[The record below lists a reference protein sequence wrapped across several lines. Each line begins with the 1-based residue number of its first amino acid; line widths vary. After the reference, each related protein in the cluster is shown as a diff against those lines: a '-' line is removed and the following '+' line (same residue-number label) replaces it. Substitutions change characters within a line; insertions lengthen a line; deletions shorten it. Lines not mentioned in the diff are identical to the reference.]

1 MNHSV
6 PPEKRTG
13 RRREA
18 SNVFSERTPLLAV
31 PDIPEEWRAPEPRSP
46 RGRILAAARELFAE
60 KGLEGTSIRDIT
72 AAADVNSAMVH
83 YYFRNKEELYRRVL
97 GHEILTVFRTIHA
110 QVDPHASPAELL
122 VSLPTHVMRVVR
134 ANPVWAKLLSREISG
149 GAAHLQHVVAD
160 LKDAGPL
167 GIRTRAEALYKQ
179 ALKQKQVRELP
190 IVNVIQF
197 LIAIGYSG
205 VFFNPFFQ
213 VIGGH
218 DPNEELAFNE
228 RVKTFDALIRH
239 ALLPE
244 NKE

>member
-1 MNHSV
+1 MNHQV
-6 PPEKRTG
+6 PPRKRTQ
-13 RRREA
+13 RNTEA
-18 SNVFSERTPLLAV
+18 RGPSPEGMPLLAV
-31 PDIPEEWRAPEPRSP
+31 SDLPEEWRAPEPRSP
-46 RGRILAAARELFAE
+46 RGRIMAAARALFAE
-60 KGLEGTSIRDIT
+60 KGIEATSVRDIT
-72 AAADVNSAMVH
+72 EAADVNSAMVH
-83 YYFRNKEELYRRVL
+83 YYFRSKEELYRRVL
-97 GHEILTVFRTIHA
+97 GHELLTVFRTIHA

-134 ANPVWAKLLSREISG
+134 ANPVWAKLLSREVSN
-149 GAAHLQHVVAD
+149 GAKHLQRVVAD
-160 LKDAGPL
+160 LKEAGPL
-167 GIRTRAEALYKQ
+167 GIRTRVEAHYKQ

-218 DPNEELAFNE
+218 DPNEELAFNQ

-239 ALLPE
+239 ALLPD